1 MKHKLILPMM
11 LVVFCDPL
19 RQLTDVRKHFGAAA
33 ILFDCADQVL
43 LSCMP
48 RDPLHYN
55 HRKES
60 VRHTCSKKRH
70 LANFLFWAHTL
81 QHTNI

>member
-1 MKHKLILPMM
+1 MKHKFILPMM

-19 RQLTDVRKHFGAAA
+19 RQLTDVRKHFGAATV
-33 ILFDCADQVL
+33 LFDCADQVL

-60 VRHTCSKKRH
+60 VYHTCSKKRH
-70 LANFLFWAHTL
+70 LANFLFWTHTL